1 MCYSESQNPEMSFRP
16 GRKAPRLLCHCV
28 FGPMSSCLQEL
39 WEVGQWAETSARRD
53 NTAFQSWRVPGEE
66 RERDGTV
73 LGRKALW
80 PYRLDGLSW
89 KTAGSRHQ
97 AGEQREEFGEGVLER
112 EREREGFGVS
122 RRCLAVSV
130 KTIKLL
136 KSRWMPRSRD
146 ERDETGALP
155 LQATESLLGG
165 GGGGLFQQNP

>member
-1 MCYSESQNPEMSFRP
+1 MLTSSVRMQSKQTFPCKQLFNHMCYSESQNPKMSFLP

-39 WEVGQWAETSARRD
+39 WEVGQWAETSARR
-53 NTAFQSWRVPGEE
+53 QHSLSEPGRPWRG
-66 RERDGTV
+66 ERD
-73 LGRKALW
+73 GRKALW
-80 PYRLDGLSW
+80 SYRLDGLSW

-112 EREREGFGVS
+112 EREMGVS

-136 KSRWMPRSRD
+136 KSRWMPC
-146 ERDETGALP
+146 
-155 LQATESLLGG
+155 
-165 GGGGLFQQNP
+165 